1 MEFIDTHT
9 HLSDP
14 AFKGE
19 EDAAV
24 LRALEAGVRKMLLAD
39 IDSSE
44 RQAMHELAARHPG
57 VLYRMAGLYP
67 GSVKENWQEEVDSV
81 YGTACA
87 PDIVAIGEI
96 GLDYHWSTEF
106 KTQQQDALKAQLDI
120 PLSALPEDLLET
132 VHLGIGFGS
141 AQAVEQWLE
150 TFES

>member
-14 AFKGE
+14 AFSDE
-19 EDAAV
+19 ADAAV
-24 LRALEAGVRKMLLAD
+24 LRALQAGVHKMLLAD

-44 RQAMHELAARHPG
+44 RKAMHELAGRHPG
-57 VLYRMAGLYP
+57 VLYKMAGLYP
-67 GSVKENWQEEVDSV
+67 GSVRQDWRQEVDKVCELAAS
-81 YGTACA
+81 